1 MEEIFYN
8 EKGINYAY
16 LYKMR
21 FTDSRHKYLP
31 CLQNAGYTDYKMH
44 ELQRTVFAK
53 LSLLPDVRNSA
64 CTKRTAGTCKIFSG
78 RNENDC
84 HPRRRIYYG

>member
-1 MEEIFYN
+1 MECSEN
-8 EKGINYAY
+8 EYH
-16 LYKMR
+16 LPQMR
-21 FTDSRHKYLP
+21 FSYPGRNKSLP